1 MPFVSV
7 SSLSHLNG
15 RCKMSSTCTAIQE
28 HPKWIQMQLL
38 LECLTQ
44 VQSLPPPPP
53 HFFVGQ
59 LEMWRSQVH

>member
-15 RCKMSSTCTAIQE
+15 RCKMSSTCTANQE

-44 VQSLPPPPP
+44 VQSLS
-53 HFFVGQ
+53 HHRLHISLWGN
-59 LEMWRSQVH
+59 